1 MSANDLESGRN
12 SNYVVSMKR
21 ARNSSAPP
29 PGFTLIELLVVIAII
44 AILAAMLLPVLATA
58 KDKGLR
64 TTCIGNQKQLALA
77 MQMYVNDNRDF
88 MAFPN
93 WDGGGGYAN
102 YGDVP
107 GWLYTS
113 GPGGIPDPGPGG
125 AYQNDQLTAY
135 KTGLWFGYMSNPK
148 SYLCPVDI
156 RSSTYLKPASQGGRN
171 NRMSSY
177 VMNGAVNGYGEGSS
191 PPISC
196 KLTSIWSTMCWLQ
209 WEPDEN
215 NLGPGNPG
223 AFEFNDA
230 ANFPNDSEGIGR
242 LHSKRGGSVV
252 AIGGHVTFV
261 SRETFRSDC
270 DAPSGNGPGPGG
282 KTYTHWSP
290 FSGNGW

>member
-1 MSANDLESGRN
+1 MKTARELDGSRSA
-12 SNYVVSMKR
+12 
-21 ARNSSAPP
+21 
-29 PGFTLIELLVVIAII
+29 FTLIELLVVIAII
-44 AILAAMLLPVLATA
+44 AILAAMLLPALASA

-64 TTCIGNQKQLALA
+64 TTCINNQKQLALA
-77 MQMYVNDNRDF
+77 MQMYANDYRDG

-93 WDGGGGYAN
+93 WDGGGGYAT
-102 YGDVP
+102 YGYVP

-125 AYQNDQLTAY
+125 AYQNNQLAAY
-135 KTGLWFGYMSNPK
+135 QTGLWFAYTSNPK
-148 SYLCPVDI
+148 TYLCPVDI
-156 RSSTYLKPASQGGRN
+156 RSDTYLKPASQGGRN

-177 VMNGAVNGYGEGSS
+177 VMNGAVNGYGEGMS

-196 KLTSIWSTMCWLQ
+196 KLTSVWSTMCWLQ

-215 NLGPGNPG
+215 NLAPGNPG

-261 SRETFRSDC
+261 SRESFRGDC
-270 DAPSGNGPGPGG
+270 DAPQGTGPGPGG

-290 FSGNGW
+290 FSNNGW

>member
-1 MSANDLESGRN
+1 MKPDPVSCGRP
-12 SNYVVSMKR
+12 R
-21 ARNSSAPP
+21 A
-29 PGFTLIELLVVIAII
+29 FTLIELLVVIAII
-44 AILAAMLLPVLATA
+44 AILAAMLLPALATA

-64 TTCIGNQKQLALA
+64 TTCINNEKQLALA
-77 MQMYVNDNRDF
+77 MQMYSNDNRDW

-93 WDGGGGYAN
+93 WDGGGTYLGVYQ
-102 YGDVP
+102 P

-113 GPGGIPDPGPGG
+113 GPGGVPDPGPGG
-125 AYQNDQLTAY
+125 LLENNQLAAYQ
-135 KTGLWFGYMSNPK
+135 TGLWYPYLGNPR
-148 SYLCPVDI
+148 SYLCPVDTK
-156 RSSTYLKPASQGGRN
+156 STTYLKPMSLGGRN

-177 VMNGAVNGYGEGSS
+177 VMNGAVNGYGEGMS

-196 KLTSIWSTMCWLQ
+196 KLTTVWSPMCWLQ

-242 LHSKRGGSVV
+242 LHSRRGGSAV
-252 AIGGHVTFV
+252 AIGGHVIFI

-270 DAPSGNGPGPGG
+270 DSPRGSGQGPGG
-282 KTYTHWSP
+282 KTYSHWSP
-290 FSGNGW
+290 FAGDGW